1 MSAFKRELAR
11 CNTDPSGRRWL
22 FVPYDQLSD
31 GIGPLSRENPRHLG
45 IVLVENV
52 WKASRRPYHKQ
63 KLALILANMRH
74 FALEQAQRGVAVRHV
89 VSLGPYRNALEPLCE
104 ELGPMMVMEPS
115 ERELRKD
122 LEPLFD
128 SRQLEVIPHEGRLTK
143 HEQFDAIKKDGPQ
156 WRMDA
161 FYRRV
166 RRDTGVLMEKN
177 RPMGGKFSFDTSN
190 RKPWRGKPPAPLPPT
205 FPSNSIKEE
214 IGTLIRESFSHH
226 PGHLDLGMLP
236 STAEDAQ
243 KLWNWAMDACLDSFG
258 PYEDAMSLRSTGI
271 FHTRISSVM
280 NIHRLLPRQV
290 LSDVLEMDLPLE
302 SKEGF
307 VRQVIGWR
315 EFVRHVHAA
324 TDGFR
329 RGIESIPPVDEH
341 SGDGGYSRWAGEP
354 WPKRRTGKDPD
365 GGAAPCSLGGETP
378 LPPAYWGN
386 RSGFNCLD
394 HVVDSVWTEGYS
406 HHITRLMILANLA
419 TLLDVSPRELT
430 DWFWI
435 AYTDAYDWVVE
446 PNVLGMGTYALGNLM
461 TTKPYVAG
469 ASYINRMSDFC
480 PDCGFDPKKS
490 CLITNL
496 YWAFLARN
504 EDKLKSNPRIAMII
518 NGLAKRGS
526 DLRSR
531 DRKIFELVRD
541 RLVQGE
547 RVSVRDIRKI

>member
-1 MSAFKRELAR
+1 MISKVVLAKLSPTMEEGTVVKWHKQERETVKVGDILAEIETDKANMEMEALAAGVLRRILIPAGASAPVGATIGVIAEAGEDIEPLIAELAQ
-11 CNTDPSGRRWL
+11 P
-22 FVPYDQLSD
+22 
-31 GIGPLSRENPRHLG
+31 
-45 IVLVENV
+45 
-52 WKASRRPYHKQ
+52 A
-63 KLALILANMRH
+63 
-74 FALEQAQRGVAVRHV
+74 
-89 VSLGPYRNALEPLCE
+89 
-104 ELGPMMVMEPS
+104 
-115 ERELRKD
+115 
-122 LEPLFD
+122 
-128 SRQLEVIPHEGRLTK
+128 
-143 HEQFDAIKKDGPQ
+143 
-156 WRMDA
+156 
-161 FYRRV
+161 
-166 RRDTGVLMEKN
+166 
-177 RPMGGKFSFDTSN
+177 
-190 RKPWRGKPPAPLPPT
+190 PPAE
-205 FPSNSIKEE
+205 K
-214 IGTLIRESFSHH
+214 
-226 PGHLDLGMLP
+226 
-236 STAEDAQ
+236 
-243 KLWNWAMDACLDSFG
+243 
-258 PYEDAMSLRSTGI
+258 
-271 FHTRISSVM
+271 
-280 NIHRLLPRQV
+280 
-290 LSDVLEMDLPLE
+290 
-302 SKEGF
+302 
-307 VRQVIGWR
+307 
-315 EFVRHVHAA
+315 
-324 TDGFR
+324 
-329 RGIESIPPVDEH
+329 PV
-341 SGDGGYSRWAGEP
+341 AP
-354 WPKRRTGKDPD
+354 APD

-394 HVVDSVWTEGYS
+394 HVVDSVWSEGYS